1 MTKPTVTIERCQ
13 QIGHQLKLQV
23 ALTCPVPPVYPKLSV
38 VFTCGERTR
47 IIPMAFTDSD
57 GTTLRAQKTV
67 ELAYVFYEPPV
78 GQPMGI
84 TFLYTDGVHG
94 YQPVEPDQ
102 PYQVTCPPRRALRHF
117 IRSSKKEKLK
127 QLAGACFSLLA
138 LPYRHCKVQPKQVT
152 FLSNRSN
159 RLSGNIKS
167 VFLEMT
173 KVPGVEITVLCHKG
187 NLLHSLPVL
196 RQFLRLYATSKVVFV
211 DDYYHLLSYVKKKP
225 EVQLVQLWHA
235 CGAFKTF
242 GYSRQGEQALP
253 QGSPNHRQYDYAIVS
268 SQQVC
273 PCYAEGFGIDLQ
285 KVLPLGSPRCDR
297 FADDRYK
304 AAFTK
309 RFYAENPQL
318 ADKKIVLFAPTFRGG
333 GQGNCYYPLEK
344 FRPDDLLDA
353 LPEDTVLAT
362 KMHPYLTER
371 PTCQR
376 AEHANRFID
385 LTDRYDVNDLLF
397 VSSVLITDYSSVVY
411 EASILNLPMLF
422 YAFDLESYCK
432 ERDFYCDYASFV
444 PGRIVRTMEELTH
457 ALQTEDYQQEKV
469 APFYTRNFDDT
480 AGKATQNVVHFAKEL
495 LHIPTDHLPL

>member
-13 QIGHQLKLQV
+13 QIGHQLNLQV
-23 ALTCPVPPVYPKLSV
+23 ALTCPVPPVYPKLSI

-47 IIPMAFTDSD
+47 IIPMAFTDRD

-94 YQPVEPDQ
+94 YQPVEPD
-102 PYQVTCPPRRALRHF
+102 
-117 IRSSKKEKLK
+117 
-127 QLAGACFSLLA
+127 
-138 LPYRHCKVQPKQVT
+138 QPKQVT

-196 RQFLRLYATSKVVFV
+196 RQFLRLYATSQVVFV

-253 QGSPNHRQYDYAIVS
+253 QGSPNHQQYDYAIVS

-353 LPEDTVLAT
+353 LPENTVLAT

>member
-1 MTKPTVTIERCQ
+1 M
-13 QIGHQLKLQV
+13 
-23 ALTCPVPPVYPKLSV
+23 
-38 VFTCGERTR
+38 
-47 IIPMAFTDSD
+47 
-57 GTTLRAQKTV
+57 
-67 ELAYVFYEPPV
+67 
-78 GQPMGI
+78 
-84 TFLYTDGVHG
+84 
-94 YQPVEPDQ
+94 
-102 PYQVTCPPRRALRHF
+102 
-117 IRSSKKEKLK
+117 
-127 QLAGACFSLLA
+127 
-138 LPYRHCKVQPKQVT
+138 
-152 FLSNRSN
+152 
-159 RLSGNIKS
+159 
-167 VFLEMT
+167 
-173 KVPGVEITVLCHKG
+173 
-187 NLLHSLPVL
+187 
-196 RQFLRLYATSKVVFV
+196 
-211 DDYYHLLSYVKKKP
+211 
-225 EVQLVQLWHA
+225 
-235 CGAFKTF
+235 
-242 GYSRQGEQALP
+242 
-253 QGSPNHRQYDYAIVS
+253 
-268 SQQVC
+268 
-273 PCYAEGFGIDLQ
+273 Q

-397 VSSVLITDYSSVVY
+397 VSS
-411 EASILNLPMLF
+411 
-422 YAFDLESYCK
+422 ESYCK

-444 PGRIVRTMEELTH
+444 PGHIVRTMEELAL